1 MLFPKWGSTTPQNKC
16 PTNAVPQMGLHGDP
30 QHSSDTMQQIMQTQ
44 QNQKH
49 IKIKI
54 ITGGVPH
61 KHAPLSPASFELC
74 LLGKQI
80 SRHRYYNKTEMKEA
94 KFKVKAMQ
102 NRSQRRPQNRS
113 QRRPQRLAHTSE
125 ALRQLIFITSLWL
138 RLLAQGNALGSFI
151 GPRAGPYISH
161 LSGVPK

>member
-30 QHSSDTMQQIMQTQ
+30 QHSSATMQQIMQTQ
-44 QNQKH
+44 QNQKRNK
-49 IKIKI
+49 IKIK
-54 ITGGVPH
+54 TGGVPH
-61 KHAPLSPASFELC
+61 KHAPLSRASFELC
-74 LLGKQI
+74 LIGKQI
-80 SRHRYYNKTEMKEA
+80 SRHRHNKTEIKA
-94 KFKVKAMQ
+94 KLKKSIQ
-102 NRSQRRPQNRS
+102 GRSQLRGRS